1 LKLAAAALIAAGG
14 NAGHAE
20 ITQVYTFEGETD
32 GFGPNGLDVDVTSDT
47 IGATQGTGSL
57 KLDIGKD
64 ATFVGALTTLLPP
77 EIGDPPGLDFVVFDV
92 TIPTAFPEAGFV
104 NAGITVFGYTQ
115 PDYPTGQQFG
125 LQAQFILNEFALGDL
140 APGTYQVRMNLTGGI
155 HPLTNQITTFDNI
168 FGTVGSG
175 VNDLIPSGFEI
186 YINKSTQAPWVGYI
200 DNIRVGQL
208 DANFNNDG
216 KVDGSDLTIWKMN
229 FGASNANGD
238 ADFNGVTDGADF
250 LVWQRQL
257 GSMMPAAGQAAPE
270 PCGGSLIAIALAGAA
285 LVRRKVIRL

>member
-1 LKLAAAALIAAGG
+1 MVRDAGGAVMAAPPIVASARWGSKVICQLKAEDGAMRAQPQARSTSAAAWSHLALKLAAAALIAAGG

-115 PDYPTGQQFG
+115 PDYPTGQ
-125 LQAQFILNEFALGDL
+125 
-140 APGTYQVRMNLTGGI
+140 
-155 HPLTNQITTFDNI
+155 
-168 FGTVGSG
+168 
-175 VNDLIPSGFEI
+175 
-186 YINKSTQAPWVGYI
+186 
-200 DNIRVGQL
+200 
-208 DANFNNDG
+208 
-216 KVDGSDLTIWKMN
+216 
-229 FGASNANGD
+229 
-238 ADFNGVTDGADF
+238 
-250 LVWQRQL
+250 
-257 GSMMPAAGQAAPE
+257 
-270 PCGGSLIAIALAGAA
+270 
-285 LVRRKVIRL
+285 